1 MRYKLAILFSFFALS
16 GSAQIVKTAG
26 IPYTATTPSH
36 TPSASGSAWAIDT
49 ANLDLYAYYG
59 GAWNLAG
66 ERIQTISGCAAPA
79 YTPGKGQSVF
89 VINGCDSLY
98 YYRSGAWVIINAGGG
113 GGGGGVSDG
122 DKGDIDVSASGT
134 VWTIDTSAVTN
145 IKVDNNAIDST
156 KVGDKTLS
164 LSDLNGSW
172 GVQNGSVLKWN
183 GTNWRPGS
191 DNTGADGNGIYSGN
205 GDIPTATAATIPLQ
219 SYFKFDWWSGND
231 ALLFDDFGDST
242 SLYDPTGASAV
253 LLTATKL
260 GLRST
265 GNIEL
270 WGGTGGAKLRMLEP
284 TGSGTNYTQIQVGA
298 QSADITYTLP
308 ATTGTDGQYLQ
319 FTTGGQLQWSTVAAG
334 VTDGDKGDIDV
345 TGTGATWTVDTSA
358 ISRVKIAA
366 DAIDSTKVEDLR
378 LSLSDLNG
386 GWGVQNG
393 SVLKWNGTNWRPATD
408 TDTDAQ
414 TLSIDSA
421 IVGNVE
427 RFSVAISSGN
437 TVNFDVPQVA
447 GVTDGDK
454 GDIDV
459 TASGATWTIDTGAVT
474 TGKILD
480 GTILFE
486 DFGQNGASNG
496 QVIKWNGTAWAAAA
510 DNTGGAGSTDLS
522 WTGASSPYI
531 LNSSS
536 GTDVA
541 FAQGTGITLS
551 TTDSTL
557 TITNSSPDQTVAI
570 TGAGISVVTGTYP
583 NFTVTSTEVDG
594 STTNEI
600 QNLTLS
606 GQSLGISSG
615 TGVTLPVVG
624 VSAGTGI
631 SVSSSSGTVTVTNAA
646 PDQTVAITGAGI
658 STVTGTYPNFT
669 VTSTESD
676 GSASNE
682 GILGVGAG
690 SGTTAT
696 ITTNTTTGSAV
707 TIAGGGIVAITET
720 TSSNGGT
727 ITITATEVDGSTTNE
742 IQDLSLSGQTLSL
755 SSDATTVTLPVIAVS
770 AGTGISTSSSGGTV
784 TVTNSAPDQTVA
796 ITGAGISA
804 VTGTYPNFT
813 ITSTEVDGSTTNE
826 IQNLSLSGQS
836 LGISSGTGVTLPV
849 VGVSAGTG
857 ISVSS
862 SSGTVT
868 VTNSAPDQTVSITG
882 AGISAVTGTYP
893 NFTVTSTEVDGSTTN
908 ELQTIANTSDATSHT
923 VTLSNS
929 GGSVQLIEGAGISLS
944 TGGSSSAGT
953 VTIAATNSGTVTS
966 VGITAPA
973 AGITVSNSPITSS
986 GNITLA
992 LADDL
997 AAVEGLSTN
1006 GIAVRT
1012 ATNTWATR
1020 SIAVSADA
1028 ASTAALSI
1036 GFPDGISGNPT
1047 INVRTSASSVKLNA
1061 LVATTGN
1068 ITLSGTQS
1076 IDGINLFA
1084 NNRVLVKNQN
1094 TASENGIWVVS
1105 SGAWSRATDLDVNDE
1120 LNGGVIVYIKRGT
1133 ANGGKYFRLT
1143 TSSEPEMTIN
1153 STALTFSEIFDGF
1166 TLTDGDKGDID
1177 VTSSGATWTVDTNA
1191 ITTGKIANATILLED
1206 IAANGASAGQI
1217 IKYDGSAWVIA
1228 NDSIGGGGAGVT
1240 DGDKGDITVSGSG
1253 ATWTIDADVVDS
1265 TNVGSKALSL
1275 NDLNG
1280 EWGAAAGTPLEWNG
1294 TNWRPGVDSSGIYSG
1309 SGNVPDNT
1317 IPNVLGYFGFQYDTG
1332 DGEAIGIS
1340 NSGGTVRISSP
1351 DANTYALV
1359 ENDSLTIESDT
1370 KVKIVANTLDAS
1382 GVTNFIGFPSGGGV
1396 TDGDKG
1402 DIDVTGSGA
1411 TWTVDTSAINTVK
1424 IADGAVTLAKI
1435 QNISGNS
1442 ILARTASGSGSLSQV
1457 ALSASNLV
1465 GRGSTGNVSAISL
1478 GSNLSMS
1485 GSALNTTGHPTISGT
1500 PTANTIPKWT
1510 SASQLGSSLITDDG
1524 TLVAVGGTTG
1534 IVVPN
1539 GTTLQ
1544 RPALPDDNGIVRYN
1558 STTGALEYYKPG
1570 GWEAPLLSA
1579 TGTGLDTAGRVLF
1592 ADANG
1597 RAAGAANIQYDGTT
1611 GNVGF
1616 FAAPSSARKIDIQT
1630 GTLTGNDVGFYYD
1643 STIPATPTAAN
1654 NNFDIQVTS
1663 NGSASFPQRAVNIL
1677 LRAGYTGSN
1686 QTMPIAA
1693 TNQSAG
1699 TGSDVTGNA
1708 NFGLNSASLAT
1719 TTGTNCGSRFTAS
1732 NGNKNYGILSR
1743 AVANK
1748 VDALNVGV
1756 LGLGLNTSG
1765 TTPISV
1771 GGFFG
1776 LQTAEPTYTSAALI
1790 ADNGAQSS
1798 PIFLARDN
1806 GTVSFRIDDGGKV
1819 TVNGTTAGDN
1829 TLQVNGSLGRKTPV
1843 TVTSTPYSVL
1853 SDDTWIIVD
1862 RSSSTTITLPSAAD
1876 WDGREITIKTIQ
1888 AQTVISGSSNVVPI
1902 DSGTAGT
1909 AILPATDG
1917 AWALLVSNGTNWV
1930 IMQRG

>member
-1 MRYKLAILFSFFALS
+1 MRYKLAILFSLFALS
-16 GSAQIVKTAG
+16 GSAQIFKTAG

-66 ERIQTISGCAAPA
+66 ERIQTIGGCAAPA

-98 YYRSGAWVIINAGGG
+98 YYRSGAWVVINAGGG

-183 GTNWRPGS
+183 GTNWRPAA
-191 DNTGADGNGIYSGN
+191 DNTGTDGNGIYSGD
-205 GDIPTATAATIPLQ
+205 GDIPTNTDATLPLN
-219 SYFKFDWWSGND
+219 SYLRFEWPSGNT
-231 ALLFDDFGDST
+231 AFIMDDFGDT
-242 SLYDPTGASAV
+242 VYLADPSLASSV
-253 LLTATKL
+253 LISASKV

-345 TGTGATWTVDTSA
+345 T
-358 ISRVKIAA
+358 
-366 DAIDSTKVEDLR
+366 
-378 LSLSDLNG
+378 
-386 GWGVQNG
+386 
-393 SVLKWNGTNWRPATD
+393 
-408 TDTDAQ
+408 
-414 TLSIDSA
+414 
-421 IVGNVE
+421 
-427 RFSVAISSGN
+427 
-437 TVNFDVPQVA
+437 
-447 GVTDGDK
+447 
-454 GDIDV
+454 
-459 TASGATWTIDTGAVT
+459 ASGATWTIDTGAVT

-486 DFGQNGASNG
+486 DIGQNSASNG

-557 TITNSSPDQTVAI
+557 TITNASPDQTVAI

-583 NFTVTSTEVDG
+583 NFTITSTEADG
-594 STTNEI
+594 SATNEI

-631 SVSSSSGTVTVTNAA
+631 SVSSSIGTVTVTNAA

-696 ITTNTTTGSAV
+696 ITTNTTTGNAV

-727 ITITATEVDGSTTNE
+727 ITITATENDGSTINE
-742 IQDLSLSGQTLSL
+742 LQDLSLSGQSL
-755 SSDATTVTLPVIAVS
+755 SISNGSGVTLPVIGVS
-770 AGTGISTSSSGGTV
+770 AGTGISTSISGGTV
-784 TVTNSAPDQTVA
+784 TVTNSAPDQTVG
-796 ITGAGISA
+796 ITGTGITVVSN
-804 VTGTYPNFT
+804 YPNFALT
-813 ITSTEVDGSTTNE
+813 AAD
-826 IQNLSLSGQS
+826 QS
-836 LGISSGTGVTLPV
+836 
-849 VGVSAGTG
+849 
-857 ISVSS
+857 
-862 SSGTVT
+862 
-868 VTNSAPDQTVSITG
+868 D
-882 AGISAVTGTYP
+882 
-893 NFTVTSTEVDGSTTN
+893 TN

-1036 GFPDGISGNPT
+1036 GFPDGVSGNPT

-1133 ANGGKYFRLT
+1133 ANGGKFFRLT

-1217 IKYDGSAWVIA
+1217 IKYNGSAWVIA

-1265 TNVGSKALSL
+1265 TNVGNKTLSVD
-1275 NDLNG
+1275 DLNG
-1280 EWGAAAGTPLEWNG
+1280 GWGAATGTPLEWNG

-1351 DANTYALV
+1351 DANTYTLV

-1382 GVTNFIGFPSGGGV
+1382 GVTNFIGFPSSGGV

-1411 TWTVDTSAINTVK
+1411 TWTVDTSAISTIKVANDAITFAKMQNSAAAGLSVVGRSANSAGDFAEINAGTDGFVLRRSGTTLGFGTVATAG
-1424 IADGAVTLAKI
+1424 IADNAVNFDKFQDIT
-1435 QNISGNS
+1435 GNS
-1442 ILARTASGSGSLSQV
+1442 VLARNAAGDGSVNQV
-1457 ALSASNLV
+1457 ALSSSNLL
-1465 GRGSTGNVSAISL
+1465 GRGSTGNVSAITL
-1478 GSNLSMS
+1478 GTNLSMS

-1524 TLVAVGGTTG
+1524 NLVAVGGTTG

-1558 STTGALEYYKPG
+1558 STIGALEYYKPG

-1597 RAAGAANIQYDGTT
+1597 RASGSSNLFYD
-1611 GNVGF
+1611 
-1616 FAAPSSARKIDIQT
+1616 
-1630 GTLTGNDVGFYYD
+1630 
-1643 STIPATPTAAN
+1643 
-1654 NNFDIQVTS
+1654 
-1663 NGSASFPQRAVNIL
+1663 
-1677 LRAGYTGSN
+1677 
-1686 QTMPIAA
+1686 A
-1693 TNQSAG
+1693 TN
-1699 TGSDVTGNA
+1699 
-1708 NFGLNSASLAT
+1708 
-1719 TTGTNCGSRFTAS
+1719 SR
-1732 NGNKNYGILSR
+1732 
-1743 AVANK
+1743 
-1748 VDALNVGV
+1748 
-1756 LGLGLNTSG
+1756 LGLNFPDPTFLLQVVG
-1765 TTPISV
+1765 TQ
-1771 GGFFG
+1771 GGDAGAFSYDRYGGSPSFVVRR
-1776 LQTAEPTYTSAALI
+1776 A
-1790 ADNGAQSS
+1790 NGTLSS
-1798 PIFLARDN
+1798 PAGLNNNDIICNFAFRGHNGDAFSSASAVLISARAAE
-1806 GTVSFRIDDGGKV
+1806 TWS
-1819 TVNGTTAGDN
+1819 TTAGGSRLTIN
-1829 TLQVNGSLGRKTPV
+1829 TTANGATSSTQRFVIENNGNIGIGSSNNPKNKLQISGSLGRKTPV
-1843 TVTSTPYSVL
+1843 TVTATPYAVL
-1853 SDDTWIIVD
+1853 DDDTWIIVN
-1862 RSSSTTITLPSAAD
+1862 RSSSTTITLPNAAD

-1888 AQTVISGSSNVVPI
+1888 AQTVVSASSNIIAITDPP
-1902 DSGTAGT
+1902 TASPT
-1909 AILPATDG
+1909 TSILPAADG
-1917 AWALLVSNGTNWV
+1917 AWALLVSDGTNWV